1 MSIINTTNTFQR
13 YLSRPSAYTPPQD
26 HNSQKDNIERLE
38 FLDKLKRHTQDNSH
52 SREVSLEGTFIS
64 LESGSSLEETLQ
76 PARVMLRNMVE
87 KASFKNLLMKLRL
100 SEDSL
105 FEVTAKGQVKAH
117 YAGRTQSFEGAFKLA
132 PDLNDDLVVLVE
144 MAQLT
149 GGIVTLD
156 DQVGMIQWLRFH
168 RYLLPRTVIDAQNL
182 IAFLE
187 QRHPV
192 SPPFGNYWEMIQAE
206 ENNPLTVSSAQRNRL
221 RALIKEHTKGES
233 LLELLSETVLG
244 GLSTPFKR
252 SDAEHFLKTLVSS
265 SIALIWAKSFV
276 RDLDW
281 YGAQDD
287 QPLSDESLQQ
297 ILLTAL
303 LLDLHPMVGEQEPR
317 NQVAGFDL
325 YAAQHIEKS
334 FASVQTEFERH
345 LINHHRIT
353 EQNAALASHL
363 LLAGTAPEFL
373 VKDLPPTLLL
383 GTPQWVDYCR
393 TIAVQE
399 TLSPG
404 SSRSM
409 THAQIQHLMK
419 SDSVTESQ
427 QALNALAAVDPV
439 IDWALLNSIVTHDEV
454 NRSAKDSLEVAVAAY
469 ARHAKTI
476 AETAET
482 LSRPLPTRKS
492 VALDILKQ
500 VAKGCTYLE
509 DDVLHQKSNRPL
521 EDAYAN
527 PFLMSPV
534 DLHMSNDLQ
543 TGDWDL
549 KHGASI
555 YTAFPKMLPNLISP
569 DGVFYRQFNQN
580 YVSHAQAV
588 STHLKLALSS
598 LPLVDR
604 ARLLRGQVTIFSVR
618 PSVATLHPITRLPMN
633 PLAST
638 LDVILKVPNRVPMES
653 HKDKEQ
659 ATGRYGVVM
668 CTYFE
673 GRLSC
678 YELFTLHGVCR
689 ENTELA
695 ELIERENLLH
705 TSPRG
710 SEKNHTHPAPVHQL
724 PTDIE
729 CYTHGVTPGLV
740 NTSRGV
746 IEKIGELSAT
756 PQPLNIESKG
766 YYQSFYSSEFES
778 LVNFVLKHRPIATY
792 DELVKECWGQTR
804 LEALRA
810 EREEGLN
817 TFLNIVVPF
826 KSCIED
832 ISSDD
837 LDRQFQGVGACTL
850 EAAMTLL
857 LVVGV
862 IAKVASLA
870 VRSMTLATKA
880 SAMAKT
886 GLGLASSLLNP
897 LDGVTDLLI
906 GGAKLLRKGFNWSVA
921 VLENAISDL
930 RQLTGQPQFEPLAR
944 AVDPDIIR
952 LGTWRPVES
961 SKDLF
966 QVWGIRQ
973 NDHWYALNRHGKPW
987 GAKLNNFE
995 PTKIWH
1001 LLKLDKLMPASY
1013 TRKLLKDALPA
1024 SRTKIDDAIKV
1035 LTDASLDTDSG
1046 KVVNLLLGDN
1056 SSQGR
1061 GKLLTHLTEVKND
1074 IAKVTP
1080 DNFILDTAQS
1090 DSIASLNPTRYKKWM
1105 GATPEDAAQQKFMR
1119 IYSHN
1124 FNQQFRTEGYSHNV
1138 LADDIVHE
1146 LFHGAPDTKDLSYA
1160 GLPKSGRQGNYQ
1172 RLDVAPLINLASG
1185 HGRDRVTKEVIDKAG
1200 AFNNADSFA
1209 LTTSLL
1215 SQLSKDPIMY
1225 RRNIE
1230 TMSKA
1235 LERNNGYIGWE
1246 VLVELNPV

>member
-1 MSIINTTNTFQR
+1 MSITNTTNTFQR
-13 YLSRPSAYTPPQD
+13 YLSRPSVYTSPQD

-38 FLDKLKRHTQDNSH
+38 FLDKLKRHAQDNSH
-52 SREVSLEGTFIS
+52 SMEVSLEGTFIS

-117 YAGRTQSFEGAFKLA
+117 HAGRTQSFEGAFKLA

-149 GGIVTLD
+149 GGVVTLD

-244 GLSTPFKR
+244 GRSTPFKR
-252 SDAEHFLKTLVSS
+252 SDAEYFLKTLVSS

-363 LLAGTAPEFL
+363 VLAGTAPEFL

-746 IEKIGELSAT
+746 IEKIGELSA
-756 PQPLNIESKG
+756 PPLASDIESKG

-906 GGAKLLRKGFNWSVA
+906 GGAKLLRKGFNGSVA

-930 RQLTGQPQFEPLAR
+930 RQLTGQTQFEPLAR

-966 QVWGIRQ
+966 RVWGIRQ
-973 NDHWYALNRHGKPW
+973 NDHWYALNRHGQPW

-995 PTKIWH
+995 PTKVWH

-1013 TRKLLKDALPA
+1013 TRKLLNDALPA

-1061 GKLLTHLTEVKND
+1061 GKLLTHLNEVKND

-1090 DSIASLNPTRYKKWM
+1090 DSIASLNPIWYK
-1105 GATPEDAAQQKFMR
+1105 
-1119 IYSHN
+1119 
-1124 FNQQFRTEGYSHNV
+1124 
-1138 LADDIVHE
+1138 
-1146 LFHGAPDTKDLSYA
+1146 
-1160 GLPKSGRQGNYQ
+1160 
-1172 RLDVAPLINLASG
+1172 
-1185 HGRDRVTKEVIDKAG
+1185 
-1200 AFNNADSFA
+1200 
-1209 LTTSLL
+1209 
-1215 SQLSKDPIMY
+1215 
-1225 RRNIE
+1225 
-1230 TMSKA
+1230 
-1235 LERNNGYIGWE
+1235 NG
-1246 VLVELNPV
+1246 

>member
-192 SPPFGNYWEMIQAE
+192 SPPFGNYWEMIQVE

-244 GLSTPFKR
+244 GRSTPFKR

-281 YGAQDD
+281 YGAQED

-334 FASVQTEFERH
+334 FDSVQTEFERH

-404 SSRSM
+404 SSHSM

-543 TGDWDL
+543 TGDWGL

-746 IEKIGELSAT
+746 IEKIGELSA
-756 PQPLNIESKG
+756 PPLASDIESKG

-906 GGAKLLRKGFNWSVA
+906 GGAKLLRKGFNGSVA

-930 RQLTGQPQFEPLAR
+930 RQLTGQTQFEPLAR

-966 QVWGIRQ
+966 RVWGIRQ
-973 NDHWYALNRHGKPW
+973 NDHWYALNRHGQPW

-995 PTKIWH
+995 PTKVWH

-1013 TRKLLKDALPA
+1013 TRKLLNDALPA

-1061 GKLLTHLTEVKND
+1061 GKLLTHLNEVKND

-1090 DSIASLNPTRYKKWM
+1090 DSIASLNPIWYKKWV
-1105 GATPEDAAQQKFMR
+1105 GATPKDAAQQKFMR

-1160 GLPKSGRQGNYQ
+1160 GLPKSGRLGNYQ

-1185 HGRDRVTKEVIDKAG
+1185 HGRDRVTQKVIDKAG

-1215 SQLSKDPIMY
+1215 SQLSKDPVMY

>member
-1 MSIINTTNTFQR
+1 MSIINTTNTLQR

-26 HNSQKDNIERLE
+26 HNSRKDNLERLE
-38 FLDKLKRHTQDNSH
+38 FLDKLKRHAQDNSH

-117 YAGRTQSFEGAFKLA
+117 HAGRTQSFEGAFKLA

-149 GGIVTLD
+149 GGVVTLD

-182 IAFLE
+182 ITFLE

-221 RALIKEHTKGES
+221 RTLIKEHTKGES
-233 LLELLSETVLG
+233 LLELLSESVLG
-244 GLSTPFKR
+244 GRSTPFKR
-252 SDAEHFLKTLVSS
+252 SDAEYFLKTLVSS
-265 SIALIWAKSFV
+265 SIALIWAKRFV

-724 PTDIE
+724 LTDIE

-746 IEKIGELSAT
+746 IEKIGELSA
-756 PQPLNIESKG
+756 PPLASDIESKG

-906 GGAKLLRKGFNWSVA
+906 GGAKLLRKGFNGSVA

-930 RQLTGQPQFEPLAR
+930 RQLTGQTQFEPLAR

-966 QVWGIRQ
+966 RVWGIRQ
-973 NDHWYALNRHGKPW
+973 NDHWYALNRHGQPW

-995 PTKIWH
+995 PTKVWH

-1013 TRKLLKDALPA
+1013 TRKLLNDALPA

-1061 GKLLTHLTEVKND
+1061 GKLLTHLNEVKND

-1080 DNFILDTAQS
+1080 DNF
-1090 DSIASLNPTRYKKWM
+1090 NPGHRSVRQHRKPEPDLVQKM
-1105 GATPEDAAQQKFMR
+1105 GRRHPEGR
-1119 IYSHN
+1119 SP
-1124 FNQQFRTEGYSHNV
+1124 TE
-1138 LADDIVHE
+1138 VHAH
-1146 LFHGAPDTKDLSYA
+1146 LFP
-1160 GLPKSGRQGNYQ
+1160 
-1172 RLDVAPLINLASG
+1172 
-1185 HGRDRVTKEVIDKAG
+1185 
-1200 AFNNADSFA
+1200 
-1209 LTTSLL
+1209 
-1215 SQLSKDPIMY
+1215 
-1225 RRNIE
+1225 
-1230 TMSKA
+1230 
-1235 LERNNGYIGWE
+1235 
-1246 VLVELNPV
+1246 